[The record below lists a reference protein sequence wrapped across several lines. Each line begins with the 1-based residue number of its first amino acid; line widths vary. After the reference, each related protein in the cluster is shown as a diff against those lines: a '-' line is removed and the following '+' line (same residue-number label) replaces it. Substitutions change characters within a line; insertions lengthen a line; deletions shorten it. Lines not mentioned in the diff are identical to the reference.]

1 MVFAGVST
9 AALSV
14 MFAGMAVAQE
24 VPPPPSPAPTAP
36 TVGRERIAAELLDLD
51 PAGEPTVSAIAD
63 KNAVILSAPLRL
75 RGEGRLAGDIA
86 TQSYRMAAGAPVI
99 YREFKQSRTDQSEAI
114 QAWCGPGETRTM
126 FGWSGG
132 GTVCMVQTADGK
144 ANLGAPQ
151 LSFGSWWT
159 ATNVAFV
166 TPDARTERVAVEPAS
181 NPSEFR
187 VVVIYERLEREGIS
201 IRSEIEGPGM
211 TAEAKPYRYRVS
223 RRVLPLNGGSSELV
237 YDGLRVSL
245 TPQRRGDVV
254 AATADRVAPP
264 LDMAA
269 LRERVE
275 TAERF
280 LTGAG
285 TATEDEATPE
295 AAQGLDPTP
304 LVIGG
309 VKVDPA
315 ALSPG
320 AGVLGRGD
328 VVLSGPATHALTA
341 RLTKPL
347 TLRAP
352 LINDTSPMGTI
363 LHQVEFARL
372 SPLGTRTMTRI
383 WCGPILKPGLFS
395 GGQRQTLCLRRTGAG
410 GGWEAFIPA
419 TGRPWL
425 GTSLL
430 NATAGNFAAS
440 ELEVESSATSLLDPL
455 TFRAEI
461 QRINDDAVTLRVFAR
476 RGDEDALILTAAPKF
491 ENGIAT
497 LPLWTHR
504 LALTRSGQ
512 GVAVSFSANGDGT
525 APTDDATYP

>member
-1 MVFAGVST
+1 MASAGVS
-9 AALSV
+9 AAAFSV
-14 MFAGMAVAQE
+14 MFAGMAMAQE
-24 VPPPPSPAPTAP
+24 VPATPASAPTAP

-51 PAGEPTVSAIAD
+51 PAGEPTVSPVTD

-99 YREFKQSRTDQSEAI
+99 YREFKQSRTDQSEAV

-132 GTVCMVQTADGK
+132 GTVCMVHTADGK

-166 TPDARTERVAVEPAS
+166 TPDARTDRVAVEPATT
-181 NPSEFR
+181 PSAFR
-187 VVVIYERLEREGIS
+187 LVVIYERLEREGVS

-254 AATADRVAPP
+254 AATSERVAPP

-269 LRERVE
+269 LRERVA

-280 LTGAG
+280 LTGDAANG
-285 TATEDEATPE
+285 PDEAASEPE
-295 AAQGLDPTP
+295 QGLDATP

-309 VKVDPA
+309 VKLDPA
-315 ALSPG
+315 ALTPG
-320 AGVLGRGD
+320 TGVLSRGD
-328 VVLSGPATHALTA
+328 VALSGSAAHALTA

-352 LINDTSPMGTI
+352 LVNDTSPVGTI
-363 LHQVEFARL
+363 LHQIEFAGL

-395 GGQRQTLCLRRTGAG
+395 GGQRQTLCLRRG
-410 GGWEAFIPA
+410 GLSGWWEAFIPA

-430 NATAGNFAAS
+430 TATPGNFAAS
-440 ELEVESSATSLLDPL
+440 ELEVEPSATSLLDPL

-461 QRINDDAVTLRVFAR
+461 QRINDAAVTLRLFAR

-491 ENGIAT
+491 ENGVAT

-504 LALTRSGQ
+504 LTLTRSGQ
-512 GVAVSFSANGDGT
+512 GVVAALSADGDGT
-525 APTDDATYP
+525 APTDEATYP